1 MLIKKNNKSI
11 ILIFKNKFL
20 KLKTN
25 ESVTTKK
32 LITKDN
38 LIFKTKNNNN
48 FILKES
54 E

>member
-11 ILIFKNKFL
+11 VLIFKNKFL
-20 KLKTN
+20 KARIN
-25 ESVTTKK
+25 RSDITKK

>member
-1 MLIKKNNKSI
+1 MVIKKNNKNI
-11 ILIFKNKFL
+11 ILFFRNNYL
-20 KLKTN
+20 KVFADKKETTN
-25 ESVTTKK
+25 K

-38 LIFKTKNNNN
+38 LIFKTTDGNT